1 MDTNLVNDQSTIPR
15 REPLVDAVEM
25 ARLLGCSQRWVTD
38 AARYGRIPAVPL
50 GNKWR
55 FDAEDVMSH
64 LRSPA
69 IPRPQITG
77 IATAG
82 DATVTN
88 KSDRRRFVVSHAA

>member
-1 MDTNLVNDQSTIPR
+1 
-15 REPLVDAVEM
+15 
-25 ARLLGCSQRWVTD
+25 
-38 AARYGRIPAVPL
+38 VPL